1 MVGCVAVLCGGLF
14 ANGQTGGARQAATGR
29 VATEQMATPTNE
41 EREALTFTAYDLDV
55 HLRPSDAHME
65 TRARF
70 TLKNT
75 GGAALKEIALS
86 LSSTLAWE
94 SISGE
99 VGGRSLALPF
109 VPHKVD
115 TDADHTGGATEAMVT
130 LPAELQAG
138 ESVTMTALYAGAIP
152 QTGKRLESIGAPA
165 AEARA
170 SDWDEISPQGTALR
184 GFGNVLWYP
193 VAAAP
198 IFLGEGAKLFQEVG
212 VQKRRQADAT
222 IALRL
227 AVEYV
232 GEVPDAAFF
241 CGRREPLRAIAE
253 NVNVPVADS
262 PGLATAEFPAERLG
276 FRAPSL
282 FVTDRSEVLSKDSL
296 IAAVTERPEA
306 MATYERAA
314 TQVKPML
321 QEWLGAAPMGSVHI
335 LDHAG
340 QPFEDDTLLVTAMRT
355 ENMPAL
361 GTAMVHSLT
370 HAWFPS
376 PQVWLDEGMAQFM
389 SLVWL
394 ERTGG
399 RDAALEQV
407 RQQGNTLA
415 FAEPGVGAESGVAR
429 QSLIDARDEVFYR
442 TKAGLTLWVLRT
454 IVGDESLKRGI
465 QAYRRVAAK
474 DVDGRGFE
482 KALAVASGKDL
493 GWFFE
498 DWVYHDRGLP
508 DLRIVS
514 VTPRVLPAK
523 GGKGVGTLVAVEVR
537 NDGEAAAEVP
547 VTVRSG
553 TLTATEM
560 LRVRGRSS
568 ASTRIVFEGTPDEVL
583 VNDGAVPEMTTSAH
597 RQQIVPR

>member
-1 MVGCVAVLCGGLF
+1 MAAGLALIVWCGLP
-14 ANGQTGGARQAATGR
+14 ARAQTGGSGTK
-29 VATEQMATPTNE
+29 TEQVATPTNE
-41 EREALTFTAYDLDV
+41 EREVLTFTAYDLDV

-70 TLKNT
+70 TVKNT
-75 GGAALKEIALS
+75 GPAALKVIALA
-86 LSSTLAWE
+86 LSSSLEWE

-99 VGGRSLALPF
+99 VSGRSLALPF
-109 VPHKVD
+109 VQHKVD
-115 TDADHTGGATEAMVT
+115 TDADHTGAATEAMVT
-130 LPAELQAG
+130 LPTELGAG
-138 ESVTMTALYAGAIP
+138 ESVTLTALYAGGIP

-165 AEARA
+165 AEAA
-170 SDWDEISPQGTALR
+170 VSDWDQIAPEGTALR

-198 IFLGEGAKLFQEVG
+198 VFLGDGAKLFQEVG
-212 VQKRRQADAT
+212 VQKRRQVDAT
-222 IALRL
+222 VALRL
-227 AVEYV
+227 AVEYT

-241 CGRREPLRAIAE
+241 CGRREPLQVIAE
-253 NVNVPVADS
+253 NVNVPVTES

-282 FVTDRSEVLSKDSL
+282 FVTDRPEVLSKDSL

-314 TQVKPML
+314 LRVEPML
-321 QEWLGAAPMGSVHI
+321 REWLGAAPVGSLHI

-355 ENMPAL
+355 ENTPAL
-361 GTAMVHSLT
+361 QTATVHSLT
-370 HAWFPS
+370 HAWFAS
-376 PQVWLDEGMAQFM
+376 PQVWLDEGMAQLM

-394 ERTGG
+394 ERTDG
-399 RDAALEQV
+399 REVALEQV
-407 RQQGNTLA
+407 RKQGNTLA
-415 FAEPGVGAESGVAR
+415 FAEPGVGAESSVAR
-429 QSLIDARDEVFYR
+429 QSLVEARDEVFYR

-474 DVDGRGFE
+474 DLDGRGFE
-482 KALAVASGKDL
+482 KALAAASGKDL

-508 DLRIVS
+508 DLSIVS
-514 VTPRVLPAK
+514 VTPRVLPAS
-523 GGKGVGTLVAVEVR
+523 GGKGAGTLVAVEVR

-553 TLTATEM
+553 TLTATET

-583 VNDGAVPEMTTSAH
+583 VNDGAVPEMTTSVH
-597 RQQIVPR
+597 RKQITTR